1 MYVCVCVCVCAHK
14 PPATYKQLL
23 QIVKSNEIMRG
34 LHFQGPAPLQV
45 YESICHIPTLKLDG
59 SAAVCQQP
67 WVNATNAE
75 KTKINKLKIEYYLC
89 VLTNRKFCK
98 IKFNINAAIAPEAS
112 WHPLQVLNEWTVSTF
127 ISTQQRLSLY
137 CHSCRRRLAIEGN
150 FNKIKWNKE
159 TCAESAFYD
168 GREVCGAGGYVL
180 GK

>member
-67 WVNATNAE
+67 
-75 KTKINKLKIEYYLC
+75 
-89 VLTNRKFCK
+89 
-98 IKFNINAAIAPEAS
+98 
-112 WHPLQVLNEWTVSTF
+112 
-127 ISTQQRLSLY
+127 
-137 CHSCRRRLAIEGN
+137 
-150 FNKIKWNKE
+150 
-159 TCAESAFYD
+159 
-168 GREVCGAGGYVL
+168 
-180 GK
+180 